1 MTLFGPIAILII
13 AALGIYISAC
23 TLLNGRP
30 IGIAVLLE
38 EIVIPFAE
46 AQTLDIYGQLKAGS
60 RHFDLRPFEANQDD
74 EDQCSEGLC
83 APLLRTSFTFTILLR
98 VEPIVKKSL
107 DILGVGPRG
116 NVGGIKPQH
125 LYDASQQVFVMCMQ
139 HVTMLQLTTQ
149 IFYGIFLGTGKEC
162 IPTETILILR
172 KLKMMR

>member
-83 APLLRTSFTFTILLR
+83 SLTKDKFYFHHTAASRADSEEIFGHIRGWSSWQCWRHQTTTF
-98 VEPIVKKSL
+98 V
-107 DILGVGPRG
+107 
-116 NVGGIKPQH
+116 
-125 LYDASQQVFVMCMQ
+125 
-139 HVTMLQLTTQ
+139 
-149 IFYGIFLGTGKEC
+149 
-162 IPTETILILR
+162 
-172 KLKMMR
+172 